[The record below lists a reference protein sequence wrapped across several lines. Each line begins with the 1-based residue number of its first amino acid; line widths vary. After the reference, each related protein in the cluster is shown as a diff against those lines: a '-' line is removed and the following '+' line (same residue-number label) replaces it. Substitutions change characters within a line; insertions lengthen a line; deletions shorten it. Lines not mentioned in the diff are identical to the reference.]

1 MVSRRIESDSGS
13 VADERKKLT
22 EKEKMFKLTIC
33 KPHHIA
39 SSNIGVEKWRNIKSQ
54 RLTIT
59 KDYNNRHVV
68 MSFTLIWK
76 INKNSDDF
84 LIEIGLTV
92 ICKSTGRLKV
102 KNHQRKLKFE
112 TWTKYAATMA
122 GKRTT
127 FFKRRAKVWERL
139 VDEGECSGCDAHL
152 NLHPTRSG

>member
-1 MVSRRIESDSGS
+1 MVSRRIESEPGS
-13 VADERKKLT
+13 LEGKRKKLA

-33 KPHHIA
+33 KPHQIE
-39 SSNIGVEKWRNIKSQ
+39 SSNIGVEKLRSIKSQ

-76 INKNSDDF
+76 ISKNSNDF

-102 KNHQRKLKFE
+102 KNHRRKLKLE
-112 TWTKYAATMA
+112 T
-122 GKRTT
+122 
-127 FFKRRAKVWERL
+127 
-139 VDEGECSGCDAHL
+139 
-152 NLHPTRSG
+152 